1 MKKTALVVLMLA
13 ACAKSLEPAEPVWG
27 KEPCAHCM
35 MLVSEQAP
43 SAQLQLESGTRKF
56 FDDVGCMV
64 LYVDQEKVTPTA
76 SWVRVGD
83 GWKRAEEARYRRERT
98 PMDFGFVGAA
108 DGVSFDELR
117 AAVRAKGAERP
128 GMMMHGSMP

>member
-13 ACAKSLEPAEPVWG
+13 ACAKGLEPAEPVWG

-35 MLVSEQAP
+35 MLVSEKAP
-43 SAQLQLESGTRKF
+43 SAQLQLESGARKF

-64 LYVDQEKVTPTA
+64 LYVDQEKVTPKA

-83 GWKRAEEARYRRERT
+83 GWKRAEEARYQRERT
-98 PMDFGFVGAA
+98 PMDFGFVGAT
-108 DGVSFDELR
+108 DGVSFDEMK